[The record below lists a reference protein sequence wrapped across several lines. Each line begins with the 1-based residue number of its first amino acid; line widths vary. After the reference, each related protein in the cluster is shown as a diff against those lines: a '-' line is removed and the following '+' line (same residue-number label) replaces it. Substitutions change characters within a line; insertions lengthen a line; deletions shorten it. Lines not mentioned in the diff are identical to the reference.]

1 MNRRFFRG
9 LAFGPLLL
17 LLGACGTPAKI
28 GLPDTRTLEA
38 GHAAYAQLA
47 LQPAPPVLVQPG
59 DTLRIS
65 RDARSPAEEDRQTLF
80 VVQPDGYIHYPYV
93 GRLAVAGLTPD
104 QVSQRLTAAGA
115 QLYREPRVTVNIAV
129 APSNRIFVG
138 GEVHNPSVYELNGQA
153 SVEQALIGAG
163 GLLPS
168 ADSGNIALVR
178 RDASG
183 RYQRYFFAF
192 SDLLSGNLPP
202 VALQRGDLI
211 FVPKSGIGNAV
222 EAVDMYFTRLIPIN
236 KGIGVGLNYDLNQR
250 DISNS
255 GNTNIR
261 TVCSAGANCQ

>member
-1 MNRRFFRG
+1 MKDLFTRG
-9 LAFGPLLL
+9 LLLWSLCL
-17 LLGACGTPAKI
+17 LCACGTPAKI
-28 GLPDTRTLEA
+28 GLPDKQALAA
-38 GHAAYAQLA
+38 GHAAYVQLA
-47 LQPAPPVLVQPG
+47 MQPLPAVVVQPG
-59 DTLRIS
+59 DTLRIT

-80 VVQPDGYIHYPYV
+80 MVQPDGYIHYPYV
-93 GRLAVAGLTPD
+93 GRLAVAGQTPE
-104 QVSQRLTAAGA
+104 QVSQRLTAAGTN
-115 QLYREPRVTVNIAV
+115 LYREPHVTVNIAV

-138 GEVHNPSVYELNGQA
+138 GEVHNPSVYELNGEA

-178 RDASG
+178 RDDAG

-192 SDLLSGNLPP
+192 SDLLSGSLPP

-222 EAVDMYFTRLIPIN
+222 EAVDLYFTRLIPIN
-236 KGIGVGLNYDLNQR
+236 KGIGLGLNYDLNQR

-261 TVCSAGANCQ
+261 TVCSAGASCQ